1 MLINPRGFA
10 GRVAEPAEAVEL
22 LVKFKRFRKK
32 SCHAGVGLP
41 DWLANGLVGM
51 T

>member
-1 MLINPRGFA
+1 MNPRGFA
-10 GRVAEPAEAVEL
+10 GRVAEPAVAVEL
-22 LVKFKRFRKK
+22 LEKLSKFKKN

-41 DWLANGLVGM
+41 ASLTNWEVGI